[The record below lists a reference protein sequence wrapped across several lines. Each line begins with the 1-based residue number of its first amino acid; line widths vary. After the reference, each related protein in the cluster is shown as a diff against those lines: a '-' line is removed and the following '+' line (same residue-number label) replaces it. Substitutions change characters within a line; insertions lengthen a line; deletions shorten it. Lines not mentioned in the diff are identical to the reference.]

1 MSDELPSV
9 MPETDTEPMD
19 YIRFAVPAPLLKES
33 LELGAL
39 EGVKPAELHRSFW
52 LKGFAVYAE
61 ESNKRLI
68 NRRLRK
74 KAIADESEAE

>member
-1 MSDELPSV
+1 MPEELASP
-9 MPETDTEPMD
+9 MPETDTENME
-19 YIRFAVPAPLLKES
+19 YIRFAVPAPLLREA
-33 LELGAL
+33 LELGQL

-52 LKGFAVYAE
+52 LKGFSVYAE

-74 KAIADESEAE
+74 KAIADEDE